1 MCETGGE
8 ESIVTWLIVP
18 KKKKNENVTWR
29 KEGIEGMVVVTSC
42 PNEMVVGE
50 AE

>member
-8 ESIVTWLIVP
+8 ESNVTWLIVP
-18 KKKKNENVTWR
+18 KKKNENVTWR
-29 KEGIEGMVVVTSC
+29 KEGIEGMVVVMSC